1 MEGRTVSAGVA
12 EIVREVADAGGRLAV
27 AGDRIRVSAPRP
39 LPDRLVDALRR
50 RKGEVIAYL
59 GRGGDAWGTDEWR
72 QWIAERAA
80 ILEHDGGLSR
90 PEADGQAFQHA
101 IVERL
106 NRHPAMTDPHVC
118 AGCDEPINEGGTDW
132 RPLADGATVHYGGAY
147 GLRCWERHGAKRRA
161 EAEAALAGLGV
172 KP

>member
-1 MEGRTVSAGVA
+1 M
-12 EIVREVADAGGRLAV
+12 REVADAGGRLAV

-106 NRHPAMTDPHVC
+106 NRHPAMTDPRVC
-118 AGCDEPINEGGTDW
+118 AGCKTNRSTRAGPTGARSPTARRCITAAPTGCGAGSGTAPSGGQRPRPRW
-132 RPLADGATVHYGGAY
+132 RRWG
-147 GLRCWERHGAKRRA
+147 
-161 EAEAALAGLGV
+161 
-172 KP
+172 

>member
-1 MEGRTVSAGVA
+1 MSGAAA

-59 GRGGDAWGTDEWR
+59 GRGGDAWGADEWR

-90 PEADGQAFQHA
+90 SEADRRAYQHA
-101 IVERL
+101 IIEWQ
-106 NRHPAMTDPHVC
+106 NRDPPLVDSRVC
-118 AGCDEPINEGGTDW
+118 AGCSGAINEAATDW
-132 RPLADGATVHYGGAY
+132 RPLADGATVHYGGAH
-147 GLRCWERHGAKRRA
+147 GLRCWQAHGERRRA
-161 EAEAALAGLGV
+161 DAEAALAALGV